1 MILAQLFFAFL
12 QVGMFSV
19 GGGYAAMPLI
29 QSLVVEANG
38 WLTME
43 EFTDLVT
50 IAEMTPGPIV
60 VNAATFVGIR
70 LGGIAGAAA
79 ATLGSVFPSMILVS
93 LLAIVYYKYKNIN
106 ILQQILGYLRP
117 AVVALIASAG
127 LRILLTAVFNGTV
140 IAVENFDLIG
150 AALFVFALLLIRW
163 KKCSPILAMVLCGV
177 GNLAMTLLMD
187 LIV

>member
-1 MILAQLFFAFL
+1 MILFQLFLTFL
-12 QVGMFSV
+12 QVGLFSV

-29 QSLVVEANG
+29 QSLVVESNG

-70 LGGIAGAAA
+70 LAGIAGAVA
-79 ATLGSVFPSMILVS
+79 ATFGSVFPSMVLVS
-93 LLAIVYYKYKNIN
+93 LLAVIYYKYKNITT
-106 ILQQILGYLRP
+106 LQNVLGYLRP

-127 LRILLTAVFNGTV
+127 LRILMTVVFNGMG
-140 IAVENFDLIG
+140 ISVENFNFIG
-150 AALFVFALLLIRW
+150 VGLFLFALLLIRHT
-163 KKCSPILAMVLCGV
+163 KCSPILAMLLCGV
-177 GNLAMTLLMD
+177 GNLVVH
-187 LIV
+187 LIR